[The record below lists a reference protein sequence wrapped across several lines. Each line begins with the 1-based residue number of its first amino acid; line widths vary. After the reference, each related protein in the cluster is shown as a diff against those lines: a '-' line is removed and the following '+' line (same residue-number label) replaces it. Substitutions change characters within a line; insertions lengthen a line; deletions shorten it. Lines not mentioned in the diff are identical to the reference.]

1 LQRPAFFYATFP
13 RPTETFVR
21 RELWALYE
29 FGFTPKVYSIWR
41 GAKQWEGI
49 PVTCFSLW
57 KLWSLIFWLPYWAWK
72 KPYAFREILMAL
84 WSKPCPSVQNWNET
98 FLGLGFALVEA
109 NNIAAQKHE
118 LLHGVWATMPATATL
133 ALSLLLDVPFTMGAH
148 AYDLFRKGGDWLLT
162 DKFKHSSMIRTSSMS
177 SASRLFELGLTNQ
190 KVKVIRRGLSHWPV
204 RKSFE
209 LSDHKT
215 LKLISVGRLVEK
227 KGYFYL
233 LRILSSLAERKNCK
247 FQMQIVGMGPLY
259 KALHHEIFR
268 YGLEEKVVLVGSK
281 TEEQTRELFLQAD
294 AKLFCGIIAP
304 NGDRDGIP
312 NVIPEAMSAGCLI
325 LASHHA
331 GASEAF
337 IDGVSGFSLDPKD
350 SNQWVK
356 VLEEFAENPSSHE
369 KIRKKARLQAR
380 ERFDVRNTASFM
392 MKNFNI
398 INLSERRTS
407 ICQHNRSGL

>member
-1 LQRPAFFYATFP
+1 
-13 RPTETFVR
+13 
-21 RELWALYE
+21 
-29 FGFTPKVYSIWR
+29 
-41 GAKQWEGI
+41 
-49 PVTCFSLW
+49 
-57 KLWSLIFWLPYWAWK
+57 
-72 KPYAFREILMAL
+72 M
-84 WSKPCPSVQNWNET
+84 
-98 FLGLGFALVEA
+98 EA
-109 NNIAAQKHE
+109 NNSAAHQHE
-118 LLHGVWATMPATATL
+118 VLHGVWATMPATATL

-162 DKFKHSSMIRTSSMS
+162 EKFKHTSMIRTSSMS

-209 LSDHKT
+209 LSEPKT
-215 LKLISVGRLVEK
+215 LKLVSVGRLVEK

-233 LRILSSLAERKNCK
+233 LRILYSLAERKNCK

-259 KALHHEIFR
+259 KALLHEISR

-294 AKLFCGIIAP
+294 VKLFSGIIAS

-350 SNQWVK
+350 SNQWVQ
-356 VLEEFAENPSSHE
+356 VLEEFAENPFSYE

-392 MKNFNI
+392 MKNFNL
-398 INLSERRTS
+398 INLGERRTS
-407 ICQHNRSGL
+407 ISQHNCSGL